1 MMSNSFPLTAPRR
14 NHSMRAVTAL
24 LMGTVLVGCA
34 APGSGPGVSR
44 YEPTYLRLTE
54 ERAFAQALRRH
65 YLELA
70 TNAFDRGDVARSDF
84 YSLRALMAAEGKLA
98 QPGQASHH
106 VDTSG
111 EAAAAG
117 ERLSMLLMTGA
128 RTGSPDLAARAQA
141 AYDCWLVEMGPDGDA
156 QIAASCRFNTLNAL
170 AELDGA
176 STGAQLVTAG
186 GPQQPQGQTYVI
198 EPGMPSQTMTAHG
211 VTIEVIS
218 HQGSYAAPQGYVQ
231 QTYAPQ
237 PATHTTIQQAS
248 PAYTVST
255 VPAPMATE
263 TMPAPMVVEA
273 PMAVET
279 VPMMEEP
286 IEMAAFEPAP
296 MMMQPPMMQEP
307 VMQDVG
313 APMNIIPMPM
323 QATMIEEPAMQFV
336 TTSPIADSV
345 MMEMPASMQ
354 PTIDLGSIP
363 VFDTAPVETMPMVE
377 MASLP
382 MAQDSAVAA
391 LMQAS
396 LNQSSDFSIFFGF
409 DSDAVTLEAE
419 DVLIDTVEQIRLSG
433 ATSIGLMG
441 YTDSVGDARYNQLL
455 AMRRA
460 QSVRKYL
467 QNALGNSVSFEIL
480 PVGEVQAVQNGGDGV
495 KEALNRKVEIS
506 IR

>member
-1 MMSNSFPLTAPRR
+1 MSNSFPLTAPRR
-14 NHSMRAVTAL
+14 NHSMRAATAL

-98 QPGQASHH
+98 QPGQASNQ
-106 VDTSG
+106 VDTTG

-141 AYDCWLVEMGPDGDA
+141 AYDCWLVEMGPAGDA

-186 GPQQPQGQTYVI
+186 GPLQPQGQTYVI
-198 EPGMPSQTMTAHG
+198 EPGMPSQTMSAHG

-237 PATHTTIQQAS
+237 PATYATVEQAA
-248 PAYTVST
+248 PAYTVAT
-255 VPAPMATE
+255 VPAPMAIE
-263 TMPAPMVVEA
+263 AMPA

-279 VPMMEEP
+279 VPMMAEP

-296 MMMQPPMMQEP
+296 MMMQQPMMQEP
-307 VMQDVG
+307 MMEDVG

-336 TTSPIADSV
+336 TTNPIPASV
-345 MMEMPASMQ
+345 MMEMPASPQ
-354 PTIDLGSIP
+354 QTIDLGSIP

-382 MAQDSAVAA
+382 MTQDSAVEA

-396 LNQSSDFSIFFGF
+396 LNQDTDFSIFFGF

-433 ATSIGLMG
+433 ATRIGLMG

-467 QNALGNSVSFEIL
+467 QDALGTAVTFEIL